1 MIAPVVHVYATHI
14 TCTPIY
20 VAVHNMQQ
28 VHIYYIFGHIR
39 TYVHAPTQL
48 THTFRMHVLRR
59 SHGDHHNRTPTDAS
73 ISLYIHQ
80 QV

>member
-48 THTFRMHVLRR
+48 THSECMCSGHM
-59 SHGDHHNRTPTDAS
+59 DHHNRTPTDAS